1 MRWYVWLPGL
11 ATMISVPFSAYVYL
25 SDSPVIAYGCC
36 RFHTFWAIIW
46 LRLSPWLRGWG
57 LRMRALA
64 SSIILFIA
72 NIIGLGLGPQFTGIA
87 SDILFVTT
95 DLGQDS
101 LRWASST
108 EPDI

>member
-1 MRWYVWLPGL
+1 MGAV
-11 ATMISVPFSAYVYL
+11 
-25 SDSPVIAYGCC
+25 DSILFG
-36 RFHTFWAIIW
+36 
-46 LRLSPWLRGWG
+46 RLLFGTDFLLGSGDGR

-101 LRWASST
+101 LRWA
-108 EPDI
+108 